1 LEPPY
6 SRINRMGDKTKV
18 QLSVLAGSG
27 VVMLGAWFLGKQ
39 CTSTAQ
45 TQQHQQE
52 VATPTCECGLT
63 MEQGGCTPQAQD
75 SAPSF
80 NSELLGTVGKYEK
93 HFIICSGTDSDSWGA
108 KIERDEGSFAQMAKE
123 AISVRKA
130 DIPFKFKLTNSDER
144 SKAGEG
150 LTDLIVFPEC
160 IRYIGVTAETMPF
173 IVEDHM
179 VNGRISPRVKYEEF
193 KSSLVLVC
201 CHNNRDT
208 RCGFQGPLIV
218 QAFERLLKE
227 RNIGE
232 DSVMVRQSSHLGGH
246 KYAGVVVVYPRGD
259 WFGFITEQHVEKL
272 LDNYI
277 AHGELVPEHWRGRM
291 GIGDEEAIRV
301 L

>member
-1 LEPPY
+1 
-6 SRINRMGDKTKV
+6 MGDKTKV

-150 LTDLIVFPEC
+150 LTDLIVFP
-160 IRYIGVTAETMPF
+160 GALTAPSCKAPSITGPPASQCLLPF
-173 IVEDHM
+173 CAC
-179 VNGRISPRVKYEEF
+179 RVH
-193 KSSLVLVC
+193 SL
-201 CHNNRDT
+201 HW
-208 RCGFQGPLIV
+208 
-218 QAFERLLKE
+218 
-227 RNIGE
+227 
-232 DSVMVRQSSHLGGH
+232 GH
-246 KYAGVVVVYPRGD
+246 G
-259 WFGFITEQHVEKL
+259 
-272 LDNYI
+272 
-277 AHGELVPEHWRGRM
+277 
-291 GIGDEEAIRV
+291 
-301 L
+301 